1 MTKCAARTA
10 SRVNHLQFQTSIG
23 TIAVTW
29 SSRGLLTRIDWFD
42 TGPGQGRS
50 ALSRT
55 EVPGVLGDLVDR
67 LGRYFESGEPI
78 RAVPWEVLD
87 LEACSP
93 FQRDVFRAISE
104 IPHGETR
111 TYAWVSRRVGR
122 IAATRAVG
130 QALRRNPL
138 PILIPCHRVV
148 STNTLGGFM
157 GITDPDQPEIRL
169 KRGLIELENG
179 YLNPVFAFLARVP
192 RAERQV
198 ESPGAIV

>member
-1 MTKCAARTA
+1 MTECAARAA
-10 SRVNHLQFQTSIG
+10 SSVNHLQFQTSVG

-42 TGPGQGRS
+42 TGPGEVGS

-55 EVPGVLGDLVDR
+55 EIPGVLGDLIER

-78 RAVPWEVLD
+78 GEVPWEVLD
-87 LEACSP
+87 LDACSP
-93 FQRDVFRAISE
+93 FQRDVYSAIGE

-148 STNTLGGFM
+148 SPDALGGFM
-157 GITDPDQPEIRL
+157 GITDPEQPEIRL

-179 YLNPVFAFLARVP
+179 YLNPVFSFLTRVP
-192 RAERQV
+192 RAARL
-198 ESPGAIV
+198 G